1 MRMLTDEDIA
11 RIAGGGLWDEAK
23 GWISFATWAR
33 LCSDSY
39 APTEYKAC
47 MNRNG
52 WNTDGTRYY
61 G

>member
-1 MRMLTDEDIA
+1 MRYLSKDEIEGVNGA
-11 RIAGGGLWDEAK
+11 GLWDEVT
-23 GWISFATWAR
+23 GWINFTSWSAA
-33 LCSDSY
+33 CGNY
-39 APTEYKAC
+39 APSEYKAC